1 MQVCYHGPSST
12 RTTQP
17 PLQPTRTTQQ
27 PLQPQTSPTP
37 PAPPSLTP
45 LPPRSQVCYHGPR
58 EQVLDFFDSLG
69 FYCPERR
76 GVADF
81 LQEVTTPSDQQV
93 GRACRQGWD

>member
-17 PLQPTRTTQQ
+17 PLQP
-27 PLQPQTSPTP
+27 QTSPIP
-37 PAPPSLTP
+37 PALPTLTP

-93 GRACRQGWD
+93 GLGRACRQGWD